1 MTRPTPSGA
10 RLGALLPLAALLL
23 AALLLA
29 GCGTKP
35 ASLEPPDPEGRSFPR
50 QYPAS

>member
-1 MTRPTPSGA
+1 MTRSTPSGA
-10 RLGALLPLAALLL
+10 RLGALLL